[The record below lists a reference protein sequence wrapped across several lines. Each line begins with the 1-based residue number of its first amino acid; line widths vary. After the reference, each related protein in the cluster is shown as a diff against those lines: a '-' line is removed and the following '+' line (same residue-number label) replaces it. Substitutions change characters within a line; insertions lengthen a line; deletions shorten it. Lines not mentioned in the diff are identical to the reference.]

1 MEETIRVITVQ
12 LEASKAQKAQNKR
25 NKQQSCTMQSGGRR
39 SYQNVGRYEP
49 LLLLVIVIVVLVPVQ
64 CFTYNNAH
72 RCLTKGI
79 RTSLIMRGFPT
90 WFPEINPNRPNSIW
104 FSTNRPKDIYSN
116 EKKDLLRAIAAT
128 RSRKT
133 SSSGEGSMTDR
144 QTILSCVSILETMY
158 ANRRQ
163 SLSLT
168 TPTTTRRAGVEDVS
182 ISLNQC
188 ADGAW
193 SLIYSTKQQPPK
205 KSPSLFPS
213 STTSILSTWVD
224 KISGELY
231 KVFFRFAPLLA
242 GGQDESTNRGL
253 TARTVTTKPPTSP
266 SSVNNKQLIDLVN
279 RKVVNVVTFE
289 NALLTKLFGARQTA
303 SDEDIGSSISGIDSS
318 RASAKT
324 EIRVLQPP
332 LSLLRPITIP

>member
-193 SLIYSTKQQPPK
+193 SLIYSTKQ
-205 KSPSLFPS
+205 L
-213 STTSILSTWVD
+213 
-224 KISGELY
+224 
-231 KVFFRFAPLLA
+231 AP
-242 GGQDESTNRGL
+242 QEE
-253 TARTVTTKPPTSP
+253 P
-266 SSVNNKQLIDLVN
+266 I
-279 RKVVNVVTFE
+279 VV
-289 NALLTKLFGARQTA
+289 
-303 SDEDIGSSISGIDSS
+303 
-318 RASAKT
+318 
-324 EIRVLQPP
+324 
-332 LSLLRPITIP
+332 SLLFHFYTIDMGR